1 MHALG
6 GGGGGQRHTTAGS
19 NNIRIQEANLC
30 GVDGQEA
37 STGRCEEVVEGVM
50 YGGTGNY
57 VVLTI

>member
-1 MHALG
+1 MHDL
-6 GGGGGQRHTTAGS
+6 GGGGQRHTTAGS

-37 STGRCEEVVEGVM
+37 PTGRCEEVVE
-50 YGGTGNY
+50 GGTGNY